1 MNIRVLILIAL
12 SVVLSG
18 AGARAAEDVGNVITD
33 TDRDC
38 LMVSNSTDESDD
50 VFYEAEC
57 KAFGGY
63 VLKIVGEEDRTG
75 PALSYRGFDIT
86 LKNPD
91 YPHKLASKN
100 IEWHFTRTHY
110 PHGAG
115 SVDWFGMLYQL
126 EVQTPQGPELQ
137 YYGLHLLRG
146 QTCVVGI
153 STSRDAVI
161 RAIYAGDSKCLHY

>member
-1 MNIRVLILIAL
+1 MNIRIFFLASLSAVLF
-12 SVVLSG
+12 SG
-18 AGARAAEDVGNVITD
+18 VASAAEDVGNMITD
-33 TDRDC
+33 IDRDC
-38 LMVSNSTDESDD
+38 LMVSNSTDDSDE

-63 VLKIVGEEDRTG
+63 VLKIVGEEDRVG
-75 PALSYRGFDIT
+75 PTLSYRGFDIT
-86 LKNPD
+86 LKSPD

-100 IEWHFTRTHY
+100 IEWHFSRSHY
-110 PHGAG
+110 PNGKG
-115 SVDWFGMLYQL
+115 TVDWFGMLYQF
-126 EVQTPQGPELQ
+126 EVQTPRGPELQ

-153 STSRDAVI
+153 STSRDIVI